1 MAYEVQIPAMGE
13 SVTEVILIEWLKA
26 DGEYVD
32 RDEPICVLET
42 DKANVD
48 LPAPNEGILRHKEDI
63 DVTLGIGSTI
73 AVIEEGEQTKVDVG
87 VVEAEQR
94 EINNDQNSD
103 KVSEKLLS
111 PSARRLV
118 EENNLDIERLK
129 GSGKDGRIT
138 KEDVRKYLLEREQLD
153 KNTPS
158 DSEKNKLPDDQGVR
172 REPMSRL
179 RQRVAEHLVNAQ
191 NNAAMLTT
199 FNEVDMHAVMSLRK
213 QYKDR
218 FAEVHGVSLGLMSFF
233 SRAVI
238 LALKEF
244 PIINA
249 QIDGLDIVYND
260 RINLGIAVSTE
271 RGLVVPVLQGA
282 ETLSIAGIEGEI
294 KRLASAAR
302 DNKLAMDELSGGT
315 FTVTNGGVFGSLLST
330 PILNAPQ
337 SGILGM
343 HTIQQRPVV
352 IDTEIVIR
360 PMMYVA
366 LSYDH
371 RIIDGQQSVSFL
383 VRVKELIED
392 PARLMLE
399 V

>member
-233 SRAVI
+233 SHAVI

>member
-1 MAYEVQIPAMGE
+1 
-13 SVTEVILIEWLKA
+13 
-26 DGEYVD
+26 
-32 RDEPICVLET
+32 
-42 DKANVD
+42 
-48 LPAPNEGILRHKEDI
+48 
-63 DVTLGIGSTI
+63 
-73 AVIEEGEQTKVDVG
+73 
-87 VVEAEQR
+87 
-94 EINNDQNSD
+94 
-103 KVSEKLLS
+103 
-111 PSARRLV
+111 
-118 EENNLDIERLK
+118 
-129 GSGKDGRIT
+129 
-138 KEDVRKYLLEREQLD
+138 
-153 KNTPS
+153 
-158 DSEKNKLPDDQGVR
+158 
-172 REPMSRL
+172 
-179 RQRVAEHLVNAQ
+179 
-191 NNAAMLTT
+191 MLTT

-233 SRAVI
+233 SHAVI